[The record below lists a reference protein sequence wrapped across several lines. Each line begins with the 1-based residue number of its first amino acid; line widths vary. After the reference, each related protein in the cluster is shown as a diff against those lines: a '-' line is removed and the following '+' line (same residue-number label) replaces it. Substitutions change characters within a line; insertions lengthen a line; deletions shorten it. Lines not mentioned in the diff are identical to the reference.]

1 VADGYVQDHFSQAEP
16 SCEFQRTLKGK
27 HCREPG
33 ETRIDG
39 LAVCGR
45 HAERLRL
52 EERVAYWRA
61 ILAHVDLWS
70 GEAQRRG
77 RGDVV
82 GLLDV
87 ERKRTARALERACA
101 ALQKDMGGRSRDGPG
116 GEAASRDGDDG
127 LARTVRARLGSRHCD
142 GRYCS

>member
-1 VADGYVQDHFSQAEP
+1 MADGYIQDGFSQAEP
-16 SCEFQRTLKGK
+16 RCGFERTLEGE

-52 EERVAYWRA
+52 QERVAYWRA

-70 GEAQRRG
+70 GEARRRG
-77 RGDVV
+77 RGDAM
-82 GLLDV
+82 GLLGV
-87 ERKRTARALERACA
+87 ERARASAALERASA
-101 ALQKDMGGRSRDGPG
+101 ALQKDMGGRSRDGPDD
-116 GEAASRDGDDG
+116 EAASREDGFGKGPPSWPPLLLLG
-127 LARTVRARLGSRHCD
+127 LAVAG
-142 GRYCS
+142 